1 MASGAGTATYG
12 VGPWICCFSD
22 SITVDAGESAAGICQ
37 TATRRLNSA
46 LPGRGHQRRPE
57 SATSRGWLGGGKQDS
72 AGGQQERKHTSRR
85 QAKRTTRRRTASR
98 SPKRGVAVPSSR
110 HQGGS
115 REFTPAPPC
124 CHAAAPRGRPQC
136 PTAQRGRRESE
147 AHRVKQPEQE
157 RSSGRRA
164 RQSRAARK
172 QRRRPTKR
180 WQQQAYH
187 TGREPRG
194 SQPVPEVEGRA
205 SRGKGGRDKPAQQRE
220 GQSTEERRAKAGR
233 QRNSKIGPSRQLQAD
248 RLGWG
253 EPQGHHLASRE
264 QHRKQ
269 KNQQCK
275 RQSRQQQGKRQATW
289 GGLPRSSRRDSIH
302 WLF

>member
-22 SITVDAGESAAGICQ
+22 SITVDAGESAAEIFQ

-57 SATSRGWLGGGKQDS
+57 SATSRGRLGGGKQDS
-72 AGGQQERKHTSRR
+72 GGEQQERKHTSRR

-115 REFTPAPPC
+115 RGFTPAPPC

-147 AHRVKQPEQE
+147 AHRDKQPEQE

-164 RQSRAARK
+164 RHSRAARK
-172 QRRRPTKR
+172 QRRRPTQR
-180 WQQQAYH
+180 WQQQADH

-205 SRGKGGRDKPAQQRE
+205 SRGKGGRDKQGA
-220 GQSTEERRAKAGR
+220 ERRREARVPAASGPHGRASTAWAPLRFRGTETQQGRGTAEGRAEHRREEGKGR
-233 QRNSKIGPSRQLQAD
+233 QA
-248 RLGWG
+248 
-253 EPQGHHLASRE
+253 AE
-264 QHRKQ
+264 QQER
-269 KNQQCK
+269 
-275 RQSRQQQGKRQATW
+275 TE
-289 GGLPRSSRRDSIH
+289 
-302 WLF
+302 